1 MQIEAQHLSK
11 RYNREWIFK
20 DFSHQ
25 FEKNSRTG
33 IIGSNGS
40 GKSTLLKILSAAE
53 LPSEGKIEYNI
64 NLSVL
69 KHENVYKQLSFAAPY
84 MDLPEQLNPVEL
96 YKFHST
102 FKPFQKQLSLGEFLK
117 LVNLGDSKDKAIK
130 YFSSGMKQRLKLGLA
145 ICSTSTLLILDEP
158 CSNLDKAGVELYWK
172 LLREYGKER
181 TILIGS
187 NEQADELQNIDIFI
201 NLLDYK

>member
-11 RYNREWIFK
+11 RYNREWIFREL
-20 DFSHQ
+20 SHQ
-25 FEKNSRTG
+25 FENNSRTG

-53 LPSEGKIEYNI
+53 LPSEGKLSYNK
-64 NLSVL
+64 NSKAL

-96 YKFHST
+96 FHFHST
-102 FKPFQKQLSLGEFLK
+102 FKPFQNQLSLNAFLE
-117 LVNLGDSKDKAIK
+117 LVYLVDSKNKAIK

-145 ICSTSTLLILDEP
+145 ICSTSSLLILDEP

-172 LLREYGKER
+172 LLKEFGKER

-187 NEQADELQNIDIFI
+187 NEQADELQNIDTFI
-201 NLLDYK
+201 NLLNYK